1 MVYVTS
7 DWHGYPLEKIKE
19 LFSKAN
25 FSQDDYCFVLG
36 DVIDR
41 GGDGVKLL
49 EWLMLQPNIQLIL
62 GNHETFLLSNLFLFN
77 EVNEDTINQLN
88 SEQIELFQN
97 WMENGGRV
105 TVDALRK
112 LPKDTRADI
121 VDYVMEAPLYES
133 ISVNGKDFLLTH
145 SALDNFEKCK
155 SLTDYSEHD
164 FLWHRASLEEKFYD
178 DVICVFGHT
187 PTALYGSKYRGKILK
202 TDSWID
208 IDTGASGGFPP
219 ALLRLDD
226 MKEFYLED

>member
-19 LFSKAN
+19 LFNKAN

-41 GGDGVKLL
+41 GEDGVKLL

-77 EVNEDTINQLN
+77 EVNDETINQLN
-88 SEQIELFQN
+88 LEQLNLFQN
-97 WMENGGRV
+97 WIENGGKV

-145 SALDNFEKCK
+145 SALDNFERNKP
-155 SLTDYSEHD
+155 LTDYSEHD
-164 FLWHRASLEEKFYD
+164 FLWYRASLEEKFYD

-202 TDSWID
+202 TDSWIN
-208 IDTGASGGFPP
+208 IDTGASGGLPP